1 MRNVINW
8 LLPHPALTV
17 LLAVVWTLL
26 QNNVSAGMVVFGI
39 DGHDHPD
46 ARHRIGGD
54 RILALDTMF
63 INAIGLIVLLGI
75 YQGTQIYFEAALI
88 IAMLGFVSTVAYA
101 RFVLRGDIIE

>member
-1 MRNVINW
+1 MSMASDLVF
-8 LLPHPALTV
+8 
-17 LLAVVWTLL
+17 WTLSIAF
-26 QNNVSAGMVVFGI
+26 VMVAAAQI
-39 DGHDHPD
+39 M
-46 ARHRIGGD
+46 AMIRLWIGPSTGD

-75 YQGTQIYFEAALI
+75 AQGTQIYFEAALI